1 MSRNGPKLKFAHARV
16 KLEDAAAL
24 VYTNWGGDNWGH
36 TVYCSHV
43 DYWFGETK
51 RYSPEIAIGL
61 LPPLG
66 SLYEEMQR
74 DPMEPIRISRF
85 TLRPHDEVPE
95 GEVWLVPP
103 GYLRSL

>member
-1 MSRNGPKLKFAHARV
+1 MRIVSKTEL
-16 KLEDAAAL
+16 
-24 VYTNWGGDNWGH
+24 
-36 TVYCSHV
+36 
-43 DYWFGETK
+43 TK
-51 RYSPEIAIGL
+51 IL
-61 LPPLG
+61 PLG